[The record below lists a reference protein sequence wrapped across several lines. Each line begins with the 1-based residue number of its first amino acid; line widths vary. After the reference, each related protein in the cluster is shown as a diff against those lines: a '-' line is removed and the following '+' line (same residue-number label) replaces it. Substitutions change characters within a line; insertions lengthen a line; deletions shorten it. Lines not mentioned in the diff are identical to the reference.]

1 MWPAVIAAGASLL
14 GGYLSRQASAQSAQ
28 TQMDF
33 QERMSGTSHQREV
46 ADLRAAG
53 LNPILSATGGM
64 GASTPPGARYEPQDY
79 ITPAVG
85 SALQAHKTTAE
96 VENLQETLDKISE
109 EIDNL
114 KAERGLTEAKTE
126 SERARPGEIRAHTSL
141 MDTQNVLNKEI
152 INVQIATEQL
162 LKSQN
167 LTEQERA
174 RAERA
179 LAGLRNIQQTL
190 TKWEASIAESS
201 AKGAKLEG
209 QIDETRYGEL
219 MRYLDRAVKSAT
231 GGASVR
237 RQLRDK

>member
-14 GGYLSRQASAQSAQ
+14 GGYLNRQAAAESAQN
-28 TQMDF
+28 QMDF

-96 VENLQETLDKISE
+96 VDNLNELLGKIKEEIENLKTT
-109 EIDNL
+109 
-114 KAERGLTEAKTE
+114 RGLTEAQIE

-141 MDTQNVLNKEI
+141 MDTQNVLNKEL
-152 INVQIATEQL
+152 INVQIATETL
-162 LKSQN
+162 LRSQN

-174 RAERA
+174 KAENA
-179 LAGLRNIQQTL
+179 LAGLRRIQQQL

-209 QIDETRYGEL
+209 QIDETRYGEI
-219 MRYLDRAVKSAT
+219 MRYIDRAVKSAT
-231 GGASVR
+231 GGASAA
-237 RQLRDK
+237 RQLRTK